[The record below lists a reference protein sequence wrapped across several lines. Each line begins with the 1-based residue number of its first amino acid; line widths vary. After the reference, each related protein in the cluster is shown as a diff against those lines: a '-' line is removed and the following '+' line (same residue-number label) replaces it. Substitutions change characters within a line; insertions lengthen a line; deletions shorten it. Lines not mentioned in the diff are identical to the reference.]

1 MPKITHTQRRTLQR
15 WLPAPALALLESA
28 ESWQNEISQG
38 KLAKVTEC
46 GQTEAIN
53 EIKTKEWERERPLPT
68 TFLKGPKLGSLGV
81 FVFGIPGFSLVRSG
95 ELQGCQS
102 CQGSGC
108 ALRNTNL
115 LTHRAGDCDRQRSA
129 TSRKCFQV
137 ENSVLF
143 FTPFSFRMR
152 RPFFFGFFLCVFCSI
167 FFLSM
172 LTRKVGKSTLVFLLF
187 YVFILLLF
195 SYSVFFRFCCTASD
209 SFVCFCCVVLFY
221 FVPSICRPLFSPIFY
236 ITTPFIIS
244 FAKHSHTQL
253 AVLLPLAPC
262 LFFATFPQ
270 CFVAGKGGVRGVSTI
285 YTEHIIYS

>member
-1 MPKITHTQRRTLQR
+1 M
-15 WLPAPALALLESA
+15 
-28 ESWQNEISQG
+28 
-38 KLAKVTEC
+38 
-46 GQTEAIN
+46 
-53 EIKTKEWERERPLPT
+53 
-68 TFLKGPKLGSLGV
+68 

-95 ELQGCQS
+95 GLQGCQS

-115 LTHRAGDCDRQRSA
+115 LTHRAVDCDRQRSA

-152 RPFFFGFFLCVFCSI
+152 RPFFWFFVCFLFY

-195 SYSVFFRFCCTASD
+195 SYSVFSLLLHSKRLVCLFLLCC
-209 SFVCFCCVVLFY
+209 FVLFCSLY
-221 FVPSICRPLFSPIFY
+221 LPPAVFPHFLYYHAIYHFLCQTLAHSTRRPTPTRALFVFR
-236 ITTPFIIS
+236 
-244 FAKHSHTQL
+244 
-253 AVLLPLAPC
+253 
-262 LFFATFPQ
+262 
-270 CFVAGKGGVRGVSTI
+270 
-285 YTEHIIYS
+285 HIPAMFRSG

>member
-1 MPKITHTQRRTLQR
+1 MPKITHTHTQRRTLQR

-95 ELQGCQS
+95 GLQGCQS

-152 RPFFFGFFLCVFCSI
+152 RPFFFWFF
-167 FFLSM
+167 
-172 LTRKVGKSTLVFLLF
+172 
-187 YVFILLLF
+187 
-195 SYSVFFRFCCTASD
+195 
-209 SFVCFCCVVLFY
+209 FVCFLFY
-221 FVPSICRPLFSPIFY
+221 FFSFY
-236 ITTPFIIS
+236 ADQKSWKINFGFLAFLRVHS
-244 FAKHSHTQL
+244 FVVFVFCFFSLLLHSKRL
-253 AVLLPLAPC
+253 VC
-262 LFFATFPQ
+262 LFLLC
-270 CFVAGKGGVRGVSTI
+270 CFVLFCSLYLPPAVFPHFLYYHAIYHFLCQTLAHSTRRP
-285 YTEHIIYS
+285 TPTRALFVFRHIPAMFRSG

>member
-1 MPKITHTQRRTLQR
+1 M
-15 WLPAPALALLESA
+15 
-28 ESWQNEISQG
+28 
-38 KLAKVTEC
+38 
-46 GQTEAIN
+46 
-53 EIKTKEWERERPLPT
+53 
-68 TFLKGPKLGSLGV
+68 
-81 FVFGIPGFSLVRSG
+81 FVFGIPGFSLVRFG
-95 ELQGCQS
+95 GLQGCQS

-115 LTHRAGDCDRQRSA
+115 LTHRACDCDRQRSE

-152 RPFFFGFFLCVFCSI
+152 RPFFLVFFVCFLFYFFFSFCADQKSWKINFGFLAFLRVHSFVVFVFC
-167 FFLSM
+167 
-172 LTRKVGKSTLVFLLF
+172 
-187 YVFILLLF
+187 
-195 SYSVFFRFCCTASD
+195 FFRFCCTASD

-270 CFVAGKGGVRGVSTI
+270 CFVAGKGGVRCAGGVSTI

>member
-1 MPKITHTQRRTLQR
+1 M
-15 WLPAPALALLESA
+15 
-28 ESWQNEISQG
+28 
-38 KLAKVTEC
+38 
-46 GQTEAIN
+46 
-53 EIKTKEWERERPLPT
+53 ERGERARPLPT

-81 FVFGIPGFSLVRSG
+81 FVFGIPGFSLARSG
-95 ELQGCQS
+95 GLQGCQC

-137 ENSVLF
+137 ENSVF
-143 FTPFSFRMR
+143 FLHHFHFECGAH
-152 RPFFFGFFLCVFCSI
+152 FFFFYFLCFLFYFFVF
-167 FFLSM
+167 SM

-195 SYSVFFRFCCTASD
+195 SYSVFLLHSKRL
-209 SFVCFCCVVLFY
+209 VCLFLLRCFVLFCSLY
-221 FVPSICRPLFSPIFY
+221 LPPAVFPHFLYYHAIYHFLCQTL
-236 ITTPFIIS
+236 
-244 FAKHSHTQL
+244 AHSHTQL

-270 CFVAGKGGVRGVSTI
+270 CFVEGRGKVGG
-285 YTEHIIYS
+285 IYSIY